1 MPKRQQKVINVAYVA
16 LLSINVSYEEN
27 LQTDREAKYSKILS
41 SYNFSAVQQSC
52 FMKTYLFSLKH
63 FLDIIKPVTFR
74 KFDLSDFYP

>member
-41 SYNFSAVQQSC
+41 SYNFSAVQQS
-52 FMKTYLFSLKH
+52 LFYENISV
-63 FLDIIKPVTFR
+63 FLETLLGHYKACH
-74 KFDLSDFYP
+74 L